1 MTYLKNKQHYIDLY
15 DHHTVEACRRI
26 LSRPQDLE
34 SIQKKL
40 KDKKLDKE
48 EALRAINAAF
58 NLYIYFYTGDRY
70 MKKEETIRAWMQ
82 ADEARDNLLE
92 TAQAHEEITCLTCR
106 RLMFVSSKDL
116 HIGISEPD
124 RVLFMYECPLK
135 HLPRR
140 AFYNDGEEFR
150 REKPTCPKCKSEV
163 EETDK
168 HTKFKLTT
176 YTTCPNCGYKDKQE
190 YDFSKKEIQPK
201 PDPDFEKDRARF
213 CLTEKAGQEFISSQE
228 SLKQMAKL
236 VDEMKE
242 REENK
247 KTYDKVSKLKK
258 LKIIELE
265 QLLTPILEKAGYI
278 KLQFK
283 NPDTSKDVVVPFVVY
298 DQKPNREDR
307 ASTYDLEK
315 LLRKS
320 LKETNWRLMT
330 DGVTYRLGMLEGR
343 LHGYD
348 REEDLL
354 KLLSKDSAN

>member
-1 MTYLKNKQHYIDLY
+1 MKYLKNKQHYIDVY
-15 DHHTVEACRRI
+15 DRHTIEVCRRI

-34 SIQKKL
+34 SIQKEL
-40 KDKKLDKE
+40 RDKKLDKE

-82 ADEARDNLLE
+82 ADEGRDQLLE
-92 TAQAHEEITCLTCR
+92 SAQAPEEITCLTCG

-163 EETDK
+163 VETDK
-168 HTKFKLTT
+168 KTKAKLITLI
-176 YTTCPNCGYKDKQE
+176 TCPNCGYKDKQE
-190 YDFSKKEIQPK
+190 IDFTHKEKEPT
-201 PDPDFEKDRARF
+201 PDPNYEKDRARF
-213 CLTEKAGQEFISSQE
+213 CLSEAEGQKFISSQE
-228 SLKQMAKL
+228 NMKQLGAL
-236 VDEMKE
+236 VDKMKE

-247 KTYDKVSKLKK
+247 EEYDKVTKLKK

-265 QLLTPILEKAGYI
+265 EMLKPILEKAGYV

-283 NPDTSKDVVVPFVVY
+283 DPDTSKDVILPFVVY
-298 DQKPNREDR
+298 EQRPDRQDR
-307 ASTYDLEK
+307 ASVVDLER
-315 LLRKS
+315 LLRKT
-320 LKETNWRLMT
+320 LKDTNWRLMT
-330 DGVTYRLGMLEGR
+330 GGVTYRLGMLEGR

-354 KLLSKDSAN
+354 KLIKD